1 VDEKKTRKWISIVV
15 GLFAL
20 GVAGLV
26 IWVIAAILNV
36 AG

>member
-1 VDEKKTRKWISIVV
+1 VDDRQTSKWISIVV

-20 GVAGLV
+20 GVAGLI
-26 IWVIAAILNV
+26 IWVIAAVLNT